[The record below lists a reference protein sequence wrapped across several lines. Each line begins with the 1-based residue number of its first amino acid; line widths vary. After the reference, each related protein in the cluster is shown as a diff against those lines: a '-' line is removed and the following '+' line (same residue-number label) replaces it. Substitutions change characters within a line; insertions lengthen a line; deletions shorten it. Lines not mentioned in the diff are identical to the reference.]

1 MCSLLCGV
9 AHRWAF
15 MLYERSNA
23 AFLDLPAISKIS
35 ISVALSAMPVQASQN
50 ALEPAEF
57 MGLARA
63 S

>member
-1 MCSLLCGV
+1 MLCGV

-23 AFLDLPAISKIS
+23 AFFVLPPISKMS
-35 ISVALSAMPVQASQN
+35 ISVALSAMPVHASQK